1 MTMTTDASGAGPG
14 VSGPEGELDWD
25 VIDWAAREKIVRR
38 LRRRIFAAV
47 RDGDMARATSLQKLL
62 LASRSNAL
70 VSVRQVTQRNV
81 GRRTAGIDG
90 EVALTS
96 PARAKVALE
105 VIATKDSWCPVP
117 VRRVYIP
124 KPGSAARACPIDL
137 DGSFPVGLRRG

>member
-25 VIDWAAREKIVRR
+25 AIDWAAQDKIVRR

-124 KPGSAARACPIDL
+124 KPGSAAKRSRRNYRAL
-137 DGSFPVGLRRG
+137 SE